1 MKKLLGI
8 LVLGLLWCN
17 VGFAATLF
25 NNDECLKDLVIIIK
39 HNKKEWGMFQTRIKN
54 PSKNSIRIDRVE
66 FLSADDEVIYE
77 KRLYF
82 VIKPYHQE
90 LFMLGDIKLMP
101 ESIKV
106 KKFYCTYSY

>member
-8 LVLGLLWCN
+8 MVLGLLWCN
-17 VGFAATLF
+17 VGVAATLS
-25 NNDECLKDLVIIIK
+25 NECLKDLVIIFE
-39 HNKKEWGMFQTRIKN
+39 HNLDETGMFVAKIKN

-77 KRLYF
+77 KRLYS
-82 VIKPYHQE
+82 VIKPHHQE

-106 KKFYCTYSY
+106 KKFYHLV